1 MILVLVRVL
10 LVPTDG
16 GGRPKEFVD
25 QATGLQAFCLQ
36 LPLKVELRDL
46 LLDLRQVLVGQREC
60 DAPALHFNDLLLD
73 QGVFEELVL
82 FAALLVML
90 PHGELVPVQGV
101 VLRHLGHM
109 HIQVEG
115 PGS

>member
-1 MILVLVRVL
+1 MILILVRVL

-16 GGRPKEFVD
+16 GGGPKEFVD
-25 QATGLQAFCLQ
+25 QAIRLQGFGVQ

-46 LLDLRQVLVGQREC
+46 LLDLRQVLVRQREC
-60 DAPALHFNDLLLD
+60 DAASLHFYDLLLY
-73 QGVFEELVL
+73 QGVFEDFVL
-82 FAALLVML
+82 FAVLLVML

-109 HIQVEG
+109 HVQVEG
-115 PGS
+115 AWS